1 MRQVN
6 GNTLQQ
12 MDKFKYL
19 WLVFTSDGR
28 RSAMRLIRELAELSL
43 FCVSFIALAATK
55 QELSN
60 TAKLSVFNSIFVPI
74 LTYGHESWLMT
85 ERILTQVQAPKMG
98 SLRRVH
104 GVTQGRTEV
113 RLRKK
118 QVWRLRIWTQAILA
132 LNVLHS
138 RKNLRPCCN
147 FSPPASETA
156 RGALCPLVTPLV
168 WHFAAKCA
176 AVKFAGPECRTTSP
190 NGENPTTLVLPCIQN
205 AQRKTNEAS
214 PAG

>member
-1 MRQVN
+1 MNWIDSHSGVEEGCHSWELQDQPFTFCRRFGTASIISTESSACTLSFFFAACDRAGMKISTKNIEILCLSTNPRQCMRQVN

-28 RSAMRLIRELAELSL
+28 RSAMRLIGELAELTL

-98 SLRRVH
+98 FLRRVH
-104 GVTQGRTEV
+104 GVTKGRTEV
-113 RLRKK
+113 RLR
-118 QVWRLRIWTQAILA
+118 RG
-132 LNVLHS
+132 
-138 RKNLRPCCN
+138 KNK
-147 FSPPASETA
+147 FGASIFE
-156 RGALCPLVTPLV
+156 PMVF
-168 WHFAAKCA
+168 W
-176 AVKFAGPECRTTSP
+176 E
-190 NGENPTTLVLPCIQN
+190 
-205 AQRKTNEAS
+205 
-214 PAG
+214 